1 MMCRQCPGYRK
12 ELSSALWICE
22 PAQSEGSAKVPGD
35 GPSTSSD
42 TSIGYSCS
50 LLCLNDALTHTNRH
64 FHTILRMLKSTVF
77 LLQLLR
83 SSDVLLRAVT
93 SSAPAAYSPCLID
106 ASSTF
111 PLRCPRSTVSDTDTC
126 PLMSSGLLQSPD
138 DLLSTPLNRYGVPEA
153 FLSCVLGLPED
164 RLSRLPSTFQR

>member
-22 PAQSEGSAKVPGD
+22 PAQSEGPAKVPGD

-42 TSIGYSCS
+42 TSTGYSCS
-50 LLCLNDALTHTNRH
+50 HLSLNNALTHTNRH
-64 FHTILRMLKSTVF
+64 FHAILHMLKSSVF

-83 SSDVLLRAVT
+83 NSDVLLRAVT
-93 SSAPAAYSPCLID
+93 SSAPAACSPCLID

-111 PLRCPRSTVSDTDTC
+111 PLRCPRSIVSFPDTC
-126 PLMSSGLLQSPD
+126 PSMSSGLLQSPD
-138 DLLSTPLNRYGVPEA
+138 DLLSAPLNRYGVPET

-164 RLSRLPSTFQR
+164 RLSRLLITFHR